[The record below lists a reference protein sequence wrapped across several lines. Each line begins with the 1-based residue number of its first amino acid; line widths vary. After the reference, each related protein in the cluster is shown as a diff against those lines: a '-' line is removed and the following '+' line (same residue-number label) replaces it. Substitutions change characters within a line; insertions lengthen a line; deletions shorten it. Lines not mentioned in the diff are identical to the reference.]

1 MMYNL
6 FPFAV
11 APRVNISP
19 QRITTRAGETIQLRC
34 DATGGGQWETEWSK
48 VEGQMNP
55 RATEGGGILEI
66 RQVTAA
72 DAGRYRCTLRT
83 PSGQTQEGYAIVEVE
98 GMCLQSSVMLIFG
111 HPMI

>member
-1 MMYNL
+1 M
-6 FPFAV
+6 

-34 DATGGGQWETEWSK
+34 NAIGSGQWETEWSK
-48 VEGQMNP
+48 VDGQMNP
-55 RATEGGGILEI
+55 RATESSGTLEI

-83 PSGQTQEGYAIVEVE
+83 PSGQTQEGYAIIEVE
-98 GMCLQSSVMLIFG
+98 GLC
-111 HPMI
+111 